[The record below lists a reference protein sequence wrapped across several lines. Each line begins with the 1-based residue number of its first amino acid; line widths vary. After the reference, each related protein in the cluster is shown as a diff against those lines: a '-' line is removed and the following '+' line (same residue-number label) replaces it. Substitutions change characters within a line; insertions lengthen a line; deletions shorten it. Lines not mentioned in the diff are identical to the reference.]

1 MRSRLSVVLLTL
13 MSLLMPARTGAVRY
27 NAQRDRD
34 VSEIV
39 IFSLTKYPD
48 IASIHMEPIVIINGV
63 KYTPPPV
70 DAEPA
75 VTKKFSNNYFRTGR
89 RYRIVFGGGDAGN
102 LTVQKEIE
110 AGCVSLI
117 AEVGVETAVRLGG
130 QVQALA
136 VSSDN
141 IGRGESSRRAPTED
155 ERASALE
162 VARAL
167 YAQKGVGTDLI
178 KKMKT
183 GNLTATDLERDGK
196 FELIGNF
203 EIEGGNYVEYNLFI
217 IFEPAA
223 AGKYKAAWTWYHKGG
238 EADLQDRTLVDA
250 VDLDGDGTAEVIAAG
265 HYYESNDYVI
275 YKRQAGKWRPVY
287 KGGGGGC

>member
-1 MRSRLSVVLLTL
+1 M
-13 MSLLMPARTGAVRY
+13 RY

-275 YKRQAGKWRPVY
+275 YKRQAGKWRPIY